1 MYDLR
6 VSCVHRRLYVTVEFG
21 DQASYLQQETQPQA
35 MQSAVQP
42 TSTQTFSD
50 TITATGLL
58 VLVALQ
64 LVVIA
69 LGLVYVRQASRRAQ
83 RETMTFDTML

>member
-42 TSTQTFSD
+42 TYAAILIAAPNAPSVGVACICCTLHTD
-50 TITATGLL
+50 LL
-58 VLVALQ
+58 MAYLRLT
-64 LVVIA
+64 
-69 LGLVYVRQASRRAQ
+69 
-83 RETMTFDTML
+83 E